1 MWEFVYTKKLMVKVQ
16 GQREGHFICQNI
28 KYTELDFPLC
38 FHQWYFKYSL
48 PEIEVSERKC
58 GYSYTVL

>member
-1 MWEFVYTKKLMVKVQ
+1 M
-16 GQREGHFICQNI
+16 GICVNQKINGESSGPKGRTFYLPNI
-28 KYTELDFPLC
+28 KYTELDFPLS

-48 PEIEVSERKC
+48 PEIEVSEKKC